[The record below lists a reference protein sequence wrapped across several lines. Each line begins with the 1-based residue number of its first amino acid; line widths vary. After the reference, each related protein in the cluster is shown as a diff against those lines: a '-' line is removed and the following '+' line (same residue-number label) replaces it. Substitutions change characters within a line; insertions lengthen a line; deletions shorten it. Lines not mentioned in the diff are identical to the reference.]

1 MTEECSSIIQR
12 KPPFKVKDPG
22 RFALLVEFEG
32 KGATSGL
39 IDLGASVNL
48 MPLSM
53 FERLKIGELKG
64 TMMQLQLADRSII
77 YPRGVCEDVLVKV
90 GKFEFPTYF
99 VIIDISEEAS
109 MPLIFR
115 RPFLATAKTKID
127 VDKGMIS

>member
-12 KPPFKVKDPG
+12 KPPLKVKDPG

-64 TMMQLQLADRSII
+64 TMTQLQLADRSIR
-77 YPRGVCEDVLVKV
+77 YTWGVCEDVLVKV
-90 GKFEFPTYF
+90 GKFVFPADF
-99 VIIDISEEAS
+99 VIIDMD
-109 MPLIFR
+109 MPLIFG
-115 RPFLATAKTKID
+115 RPFLATTRVKID
-127 VDKGMIS
+127 VEKRVVSL